1 MISHEKDDQEM
12 IGYHGEASLCPHCH
26 KFHHWDSERLACL
39 ERVLQEVLEDNRR
52 LREQLGIEQSNA
64 RHAESMAMIEEHEHD
79 VMVSHMRYKAKK
91 RGLRL

>member
-1 MISHEKDDQEM
+1 MMKDDCEM
-12 IGYHGEASLCPHCH
+12 IGYHEEISLCPHCH

-64 RHAESMAMIEEHEHD
+64 SYAEFLANKSERQHN
-79 VMVSHMRYKAKK
+79 VMVAHMRHKARK
-91 RGLRL
+91 RGFRL